1 MILATIDDINRDYR
15 HIYLQPHF
23 DDAVFSCGGT
33 IALQVATGQR
43 VLVVT
48 VFGGAPPDGAALSPF
63 ALQLMQRDGLG
74 ADSAEAVKRRRE
86 EDAAAVQSLGAD
98 ALWLDFPEAIFRGA
112 PAYYTNNDALF
123 GSVNPADLSLDTQIA
138 DVLMRIHQRA
148 PLGVLYAPLGVG
160 NHVDHQLVCSA
171 ADRLTQQRVSVK
183 FYEDFPYVSV
193 PGALAARQQQ
203 LGIPME
209 PELVEIS
216 HQPAQQKDEA
226 LLQYR
231 SQVPTLFGSE
241 DQMLEREKAYA
252 SSIRRTY
259 PGIQIER
266 YWVW

>member
-1 MILATIDDINRDYR
+1 MILATTDDITRDYR
-15 HIYLQPHF
+15 QIYLQPHF
-23 DDAVFSCGGT
+23 DDVALSCGGS
-33 IALQVATGQR
+33 IALQVATGNR

-48 VFGGAPPDGAALSPF
+48 VFGGAPAAGYQLSQF
-63 ALQLMQRDGLG
+63 ALQLLQRDGLG
-74 ADSAEAVKRRRE
+74 SNAADAVTRRRE

-98 ALWLDFPEAIFRGA
+98 ALWLDFSEALFRGS
-112 PAYYTNNDALF
+112 PAFYANNEALF
-123 GSVNPADLSLDTQIA
+123 GSVNSADLQLDNQITE
-138 DVLMRIHQRA
+138 VLARIHQRA

-171 ADRLTQQRVSVK
+171 ADRLAQQRVSVK
-183 FYEDFPYVSV
+183 FYEDFPYVTV
-193 PGALAARQQQ
+193 PGALTARQQQ

-216 HQPAQQKDEA
+216 RQPSQQKEEA
-226 LLQYR
+226 LQHYR
-231 SQVPTLFGSE
+231 SQVPTLFGSA
-241 DQMLEREKAYA
+241 DQMLEREKTYA